1 MAKYWERIINK
12 FLPPQDRYAAMLLYG
27 LIWALT
33 FNGYDA
39 GIMTVILADEQFIE
53 YYGVTPGRS
62 GVIATI
68 PWATTG
74 VAQLCI
80 GGTLA
85 SMVGRIWTMRLSLVV
100 MIIGIVVQIIPNTY
114 GVLILGRLITGLGFG
129 CNYISTNFL
138 DIS

>member
-1 MAKYWERIINK
+1 
-12 FLPPQDRYAAMLLYG
+12 
-27 LIWALT
+27 
-33 FNGYDA
+33 
-39 GIMTVILADEQFIE
+39 MTVILADEQFIE

-74 VAQLCI
+74 MLRISICQELQMLIGPAGVAQLCI

-100 MIIGIVVQIIPNTY
+100 MIIGMYESFQTLHILDLCSNIAQCRPDYTKHLWRPYSRSSDNVSNTLVHLTMSKY
-114 GVLILGRLITGLGFG
+114 
-129 CNYISTNFL
+129 
-138 DIS
+138 